1 MKLVV
6 KNLGAI
12 KKKSEIDLTKRFY
25 TFVGYNNSGKTY
37 ISQVIWYLFRQ
48 FYLDFFPE
56 AKLLNSNNIEELLKD
71 YKIDITT
78 IFQFNDFLKKG
89 VVNYLGLTNENDLSI
104 QINKDILNVEI
115 KAYLHIMSSP
125 KYMNGYYEFS
135 KNKGSNELQA
145 KYYDL
150 ENPVSPSLF
159 YENKSYNLFSAY
171 DKYIPSIYSEENGM
185 LNTFLNEVIFYCL
198 FTNIDYKILQK
209 VVFMPSSRTFL
220 PTYYKYLIDGYK
232 KERNVISQII
242 RQGENYTDKIKK
254 LTQKRHTQAV
264 DELIDKLTELSSK
277 SEIKPFYADL
287 ITDLE
292 KLMQGSIGIENV
304 EGIANSEFGFKVASD
319 TDKKTTLEMY
329 QTSTSV
335 NQLTLLYLYLKYW
348 TEESNN
354 FLIIDEPEENLH
366 PENQIK
372 LLDILVKFANR
383 NNNRVLF
390 TTHSPLMAEAV
401 NNHAHI
407 TLLRERGEDVEK
419 IIKDHNL
426 TISPNNSANDTL
438 KHSDYATYFFN
449 GEAIKE
455 YPMTDFGVFFRD
467 FKEAEDK
474 VRTTANTLK
483 EYIYN
488 SQNKKENGEKLSE

>member
-37 ISQVIWYLFRQ
+37 VAQSIWYFLTYHTQ
-48 FYLDFFPE
+48 FKNLDFILDLLEDGFKDNYTINLTNYTTKFNSVYLE
-56 AKLLNSNNIEELLKD
+56 KLK
-71 YKIDITT
+71 T
-78 IFQFNDFLKKG
+78 Q
-89 VVNYLGLTNENDLSI
+89 LGLVDLDVQIKATLDNQLIHRYLVISDENTDTEKSLVYEYYSFI
-104 QINKDILNVEI
+104 QTANSDILTI
-115 KAYLHIMSSP
+115 TRHL
-125 KYMNGYYEFS
+125 
-135 KNKGSNELQA
+135 
-145 KYYDL
+145 L
-150 ENPVSPSLF
+150 ENPITLLEFFKLIPLIPTTRGMLF
-159 YENKSYNLFSAY
+159 IPYPINSNHFNSSFYNLVFSFIINQQ
-171 DKYIPSIYSEENGM
+171 DIFSNR
-185 LNTFLNEVIFYCL
+185 LLFLPA
-198 FTNIDYKILQK
+198 T
-209 VVFMPSSRTFL
+209 RTFL
-220 PTYYKYLIDGYK
+220 PSYYKYLSKGYEQER
-232 KERNVISQII
+232 KEI
-242 RQGENYTDKIKK
+242 GEIVRKNPTDTDKIKF
-254 LTQKRHTQAV
+254 LTKKRHTSAV
-264 DELIDKLTELSSK
+264 DSVLDKLSSLSSK
-277 SEIKPFYADL
+277 SEIKPYYADL
-287 ITDLE
+287 VADLE
-292 KLMQGSIGIENV
+292 KLMQGSIGVENV

-426 TISPNNSANDTL
+426 TISPNNSETDTL

-488 SQNKKENGEKLSE
+488 SQHKKENGEKLSE

>member
-1 MKLVV
+1 MNRSLH
-6 KNLGAI
+6 
-12 KKKSEIDLTKRFY
+12 SF
-25 TFVGYNNSGKTY
+25 
-37 ISQVIWYLFRQ
+37 
-48 FYLDFFPE
+48 
-56 AKLLNSNNIEELLKD
+56 
-71 YKIDITT
+71 
-78 IFQFNDFLKKG
+78 
-89 VVNYLGLTNENDLSI
+89 LTNIFFD
-104 QINKDILNVEI
+104 IN
-115 KAYLHIMSSP
+115 
-125 KYMNGYYEFS
+125 
-135 KNKGSNELQA
+135 
-145 KYYDL
+145 
-150 ENPVSPSLF
+150 
-159 YENKSYNLFSAY
+159 ENK
-171 DKYIPSIYSEENGM
+171 
-185 LNTFLNEVIFYCL
+185 TFFL
-198 FTNIDYKILQK
+198 
-209 VVFMPSSRTFL
+209 PSSRTFL
-220 PTYYKYLIDGYK
+220 PSYYKYLSKGYEQ
-232 KERNVISQII
+232 ERNEI
-242 RQGENYTDKIKK
+242 GEIVRKNPTDIDKIKF
-254 LTQKRHTQAV
+254 LTKKRHTSAV
-264 DELIDKLTELSSK
+264 DSVLDKLNNLSSK
-277 SEIKPFYADL
+277 SEIKPFYQDL

-292 KLMQGSIGIENV
+292 NLMQGSIGVENV
-304 EGIANSEFGFKVASD
+304 EGIANSEFGFKVDS
-319 TDKKTTLEMY
+319 KTTLEMY

-426 TISPNNSANDTL
+426 TISPNNSATDTL

-467 FKEAEDK
+467 FKESEDK

-488 SQNKKENGEKLSE
+488 SQHKKENGEKLSE

>member
-48 FYLDFFPE
+48 FYLDFFPT
-56 AKLLNSNNIEELLKD
+56 AKFFPNTNLDELFKD
-71 YKIDITT
+71 HKLDIAVLAPRYY
-78 IFQFNDFLKKG
+78 DFLKDG
-89 VVNYLGLTNENDLSI
+89 VIKYLGLNNTSDLLI
-104 QINKDILNVEI
+104 TIDKDIINTEL
-115 KAYLHIMSSP
+115 KACVHVMISETHMQ
-125 KYMNGYYEFS
+125 GYYEFT
-135 KNKGSNELQA
+135 KKKGSNELEIR
-145 KYYDL
+145 YNSL
-150 ENPVSPSLF
+150 ETPILPQLF
-159 YENKSYNLFSAY
+159 YQNRFYPMYSPYHSYL
-171 DKYIPSIYSEENGM
+171 PSIYANG
-185 LNTFLNEVIFYCL
+185 LLSTFFNEIVFTCL
-198 FTNIDYKILQK
+198 FTNTYDILKKII
-209 VVFMPSSRTFL
+209 FMPSNRTFL

-232 KERNVISQII
+232 QERNIISQII
-242 RQGENYTDKIKK
+242 RLEEQNYTEKIKK
-254 LTQKRHTQAV
+254 LTQKRHTQGV
-264 DELIDKLTELSSK
+264 DELIDKLTELTSK
-277 SEIKPFYADL
+277 SEIQPYYADL

-304 EGIANSEFGFKVASD
+304 AGIANSEFGFKVDS
-319 TDKKTTLEMY
+319 KTTLEMY

-419 IIKDHNL
+419 IIKDHKL

-488 SQNKKENGEKLSE
+488 SQNKKENGKKLSE

>member
-37 ISQVIWYLFRQ
+37 VAQSIWYFLTYHTQFKNLDFILDLLKDGLKDNYTINLTDYTTKFNSIYLEKLKTQLGLLDLDVQIKANLDNQVIHRYLVISDENTATQETFVYEYYSFIQ
-48 FYLDFFPE
+48 AANSDILTIKKHFLENPIALLDFF
-56 AKLLNSNNIEELLKD
+56 KLIPPPPITKGMRFISYPTNLHEFKWSFYYAVFSCMMNHQ
-71 YKIDITT
+71 DIFANGLYFLPATR
-78 IFQFNDFLKKG
+78 IFFPLYQK
-89 VVNYLGLTNENDLSI
+89 
-104 QINKDILNVEI
+104 
-115 KAYLHIMSSP
+115 YLH
-125 KYMNGYYEFS
+125 
-135 KNKGSNELQA
+135 
-145 KYYDL
+145 
-150 ENPVSPSLF
+150 
-159 YENKSYNLFSAY
+159 
-171 DKYIPSIYSEENGM
+171 
-185 LNTFLNEVIFYCL
+185 
-198 FTNIDYKILQK
+198 
-209 VVFMPSSRTFL
+209 
-220 PTYYKYLIDGYK
+220 DGYK
-232 KERNVISQII
+232 NERNQLTELTRTIPYDI
-242 RQGENYTDKIKK
+242 DKIKF
-254 LTQKRHTQAV
+254 LTKKRHTSAV
-264 DELIDKLTELSSK
+264 DSVLDKLNNLSSK
-277 SEIKPFYADL
+277 SEIKPHYADL
-287 ITDLE
+287 VADLE
-292 KLMQGSIGIENV
+292 KLMQGSIGVENV
-304 EGIANSEFGFKVASD
+304 EGIANSEFGFKVESD

-354 FLIIDEPEENLH
+354 FLIIDEPEENLY